1 MGRFR
6 KNKSRNKELLEKF
19 ALEANPEDE
28 GQEGGVWPHFHIS
41 SPLVKGDDTL
51 PWSKP
56 LLSHVLLV
64 APLASQQD
72 IFQPS
77 TRLQDA
83 SRPQSLA
90 CMVFICCNGPPLCFK
105 PPYAEKP
112 PVKAVGDS

>member
-6 KNKSRNKELLEKF
+6 KNKSRTKELLEKF

-28 GQEGGVWPHFHIS
+28 GQGGEVWPHFHIS
-41 SPLVKGDDTL
+41 LPLARRDGTL
-51 PWSKP
+51 ATEQATAEPCASCC
-56 LLSHVLLV
+56 L
-64 APLASQQD
+64 LASQQD

-83 SRPQSLA
+83 SRPQPLA
-90 CMVFICCNGPPLCFK
+90 CMVFICCNGPPLRFK
-105 PPYAEKP
+105 PPYTGKP